1 MSINTMFISLW
12 KLILSWQ
19 GFSNIAMTSVWLL
32 FSRAKKT
39 TKALHT
45 KGWFSKRL
53 AVNSREIMTFF
64 GTIIIVKLVV
74 IKDYGRFPFD
84 QNLRCEFPGMS
95 MGEWYRLSSVENDK
109 PHSFIRLEFFND
121 FEV

>member
-1 MSINTMFISLW
+1 MKVNSVLTGFLQHCNNLR
-12 KLILSWQ
+12 LIIV
-19 GFSNIAMTSVWLL
+19 FPCE
-32 FSRAKKT
+32 KT

-53 AVNSREIMTFF
+53 AVNSRAIMTFF
-64 GTIIIVKLVV
+64 GTIIIIKLVV